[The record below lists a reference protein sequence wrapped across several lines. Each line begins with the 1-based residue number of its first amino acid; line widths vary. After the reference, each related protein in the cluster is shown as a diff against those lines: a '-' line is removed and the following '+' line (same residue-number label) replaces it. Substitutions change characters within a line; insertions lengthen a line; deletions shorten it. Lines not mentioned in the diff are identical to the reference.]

1 MVCWSAKR
9 ALQNYQEKAMNLEVT
24 KAMSNARAA
33 MTEAA
38 FQQAASAASDA
49 KNAVREASQEKMSL
63 EMEEIIGKLQS
74 DDPMTDQEVALIR
87 AWVIGDAE
95 SYTRMENNLQDW
107 LSEYDRLEKVLAGFE
122 RRECSAEDLL
132 KLNGILEDAT
142 RISYDIANFLEKQDR
157 INKFESAVADGLDD
171 RERDLLARTLS
182 HSLQSSC
189 H

>member
-1 MVCWSAKR
+1 
-9 ALQNYQEKAMNLEVT
+9 MNLAVT
-24 KAMSNARAA
+24 KAMSDARVA

-49 KNAVREASQEKMSL
+49 KSAVREASQEKMSL
-63 EMEEIIGKLQS
+63 EMQDIIDKLKS
-74 DDPMTDQEVALIR
+74 GDPMTDQEVALIR
-87 AWVIGDAE
+87 AWVVGDAE
-95 SYTRMENNLQDW
+95 SYTKSENNFQDW
-107 LSEYDRLEKVLAGFE
+107 LSEYDRLEAVLAGFE

-157 INKFESAVADGLDD
+157 ISKFESAVADGLDD

-182 HSLQSSC
+182 HSLQTTC
-189 H
+189 Y